1 MLLQGQKSLYRGMME
16 QANMVA
22 VVPGSASDSQL
33 SPNEGISPSSL
44 GSPAST
50 PPQSLNDYISSQGSQ
65 SSEDSGNSEATQSS
79 RDGDSF
85 TPSQS
90 LKEDSPAESPE
101 STPAE
106 SSELTSEESSSDESS
121 PTELSESEE
130 AEVEEL
136 KDRDQE
142 VRQHEQAHMAAA
154 GPYSRGMNLDYTT
167 GPDSKRYVTSG
178 HVDIDTSPVSGDPNA
193 TIAKAQVIQRAASAP
208 AEPSSQDKKVESQ
221 ARSMEMKARED
232 LREEQLEESKESTD
246 AKDST
251 EGQTS
256 SESQKGESN
265 QATARNNPYQQNQAA
280 YQAMA
285 SSGSLNLVA

>member
-22 VVPGSASDSQL
+22 VAPGSTSDSEV
-33 SPNEGISPSSL
+33 SPAAVTSSSGLGAPSS
-44 GSPAST
+44 A
-50 PPQSLNDYISSQGSQ
+50 PPQSLSDYISSQGTPS
-65 SSEDSGNSEATQSS
+65 TQSS
-79 RDGDSF
+79 RDGDSY

-90 LKEDSPAESPE
+90 LKED
-101 STPAE
+101 
-106 SSELTSEESSSDESS
+106 S

-154 GPYSRGMNLDYTT
+154 GPYSRGMSLDYTT

-178 HVDIDTSPVSGDPNA
+178 HVDIDTSPVSGDPGA

-232 LREEQLEESKESTD
+232 LREEQLEESQGSEVDKPEDPQNSGE
-246 AKDST
+246 A
-251 EGQTS
+251 QS
-256 SESQKGESN
+256 SNSS
-265 QATARNNPYQQNQAA
+265 RNNPYQQNQAA
-280 YQAMA
+280 FQAMT

>member
-22 VVPGSASDSQL
+22 VAPGSASDSEV
-33 SPNEGISPSSL
+33 SPAAVTSSSGLGAPSS
-44 GSPAST
+44 A
-50 PPQSLNDYISSQGSQ
+50 PPQSLSDYISSQGTPS
-65 SSEDSGNSEATQSS
+65 TQSS

-90 LKEDSPAESPE
+90 LKED
-101 STPAE
+101 
-106 SSELTSEESSSDESS
+106 S

-154 GPYSRGMNLDYTT
+154 GPYSRGMSLDYTT
-167 GPDSKRYVTSG
+167 GPDSKRYVTFG
-178 HVDIDTSPVSGDPNA
+178 HVDIDTSPVSGDPGA

-232 LREEQLEESKESTD
+232 LREEQLEESKNSGE
-246 AKDST
+246 AQ
-251 EGQTS
+251 G
-256 SESQKGESN
+256 SESQTSEVEKPEDPQNSGEAQSSN
-265 QATARNNPYQQNQAA
+265 SSRNNPYQQNQAA
-280 YQAMA
+280 FQAMT